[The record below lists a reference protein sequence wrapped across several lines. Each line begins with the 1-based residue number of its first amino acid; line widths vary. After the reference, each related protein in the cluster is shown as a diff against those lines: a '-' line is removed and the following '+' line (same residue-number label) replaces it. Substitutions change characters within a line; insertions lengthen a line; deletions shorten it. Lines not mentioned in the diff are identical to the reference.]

1 MLGSGPAGLTAAL
14 YTSRAM
20 LKTLVITGPTP
31 GGQLTITSDVENFP
45 GFAEPILGPDLME
58 RMRKQ
63 VERFGTTF
71 LDRAA
76 ESVDFRSYPFK
87 IVAEGDTYSSR
98 SIIIATGASAK
109 WLGLPG
115 ERRLRGRGVS
125 GCAICDGYFFRE
137 KEVAV
142 VGGGDSAMEEALFLT
157 RFASKVTVIHRRD
170 KLRASKI
177 MQERAIKNPRISFLW
192 NSVVEDVN
200 GQSKVEGIKVKDVRT
215 GKLSILPCDGL
226 FVAIGHEPNTKLFQ
240 GQIELDERR
249 YVVVRE
255 GTRTSVEGVFAAG
268 DVHDFR
274 YRQAVTAAGDGCR
287 AAMDA
292 EKWLEERP
300 AEIKASVRSGSLR

>member
-1 MLGSGPAGLTAAL
+1 M
-14 YTSRAM
+14 
-20 LKTLVITGPTP
+20 
-31 GGQLTITSDVENFP
+31 TITSDVENFP
-45 GFAEPILGPDLME
+45 GFPEPVLGPDLME

-63 VERFGTTF
+63 VERFGTAF
-71 LDRAA
+71 LDKDA

-87 IVAEGDTYSSR
+87 VTVEGDTYTSR
-98 SIIIATGASAK
+98 SVIIATGASAK
-109 WLGLPG
+109 WLDLPG
-115 ERRLRGRGVS
+115 EQRLRGHGVS
-125 GCAICDGYFFRE
+125 GCATCDGYFFRE

-157 RFASKVTVIHRRD
+157 RFASKVTIIHRRD

-177 MQERAIKNPRISFLW
+177 MADRALKNPRISFLW
-192 NSVVEDVN
+192 NSVVEDVH
-200 GQSKVEGIKVKDVRT
+200 GQSKVEGIKVKDVKT

-226 FVAIGHEPNTKLFQ
+226 FVAIGHEPNTSLLK
-240 GQIELDERR
+240 GQVGLDERG
-249 YVVVRE
+249 YVVVHE

-300 AEIKASVRSGSLR
+300 AEIKASVTSGGPR